1 MVALGQGEFQRRC
14 VQMREIKIIGDIVPQ
29 FFSLGFAIVYA
40 MLHLITLRDYG
51 NGNPLTIFRISAIL
65 NRSRDDES

>member
-1 MVALGQGEFQRRC
+1 
-14 VQMREIKIIGDIVPQ
+14 MREVRNSGDIVPQ

-51 NGNPLTIFRISAIL
+51 NGNPLTIFCISAIL
-65 NRSRDDES
+65 KRSRDDES